1 MSQFGN
7 GTWVDVVKTSIPEH
21 LSYLERN
28 FEIVMTLHGL
38 DEIDAH
44 ACALAAAIASGNGEL
59 AFEISMNGPLFGRD
73 ERELVSQA
81 VVSMSIDSVYLSY
94 LDAAD
99 IAGYSSPKPHP
110 LELFEPIMTDET
122 GKAAM
127 YAFAAAIVLKQSRTF
142 ALVELLKNRN
152 YTREQ
157 IQDIAA
163 IASVV
168 ASINKA
174 II

>member
-1 MSQFGN
+1 MSQFGT
-7 GTWVDVVKTSIPEH
+7 GTWVDAVKASIPEH
-21 LSYLERN
+21 LSHLERN
-28 FEIVMTLHGL
+28 FEIAMTQHGL
-38 DEIDAH
+38 DEVDAH

-59 AFEISMNGPLFGRD
+59 ALEISMNGPLFGKD
-73 ERELVSQA
+73 ERELVAQS
-81 VVSMSIDSVYLSY
+81 VVSMSIDNVYLSY

-99 IAGYSSPKPHP
+99 IADYDSPKPHP
-110 LELFEPIMTDET
+110 LEIFEPIMTDET

-127 YAFAAAIVLKQSRTF
+127 YAFAAAIVFKQSRAF
-142 ALVELLKNRN
+142 ALVELLKKRD

-168 ASINKA
+168 STFNK
-174 II
+174 IVI